1 MSYSYTPYTL
11 HGPLYVS
18 GAKLMDGN
26 RIPFQL
32 HGVSTHG
39 LAWYPQYVTKETFQ
53 YLRDAWHVNCIRL
66 ALYTAGSMGY
76 QTDGDKE
83 SLLHLLTKGIDIAGP
98 LRDC

>member
-66 ALYTAGSMGY
+66 A
-76 QTDGDKE
+76 QPD
-83 SLLHLLTKGIDIAGP
+83 SLQRVNSVVLVTRLPST
-98 LRDC
+98 